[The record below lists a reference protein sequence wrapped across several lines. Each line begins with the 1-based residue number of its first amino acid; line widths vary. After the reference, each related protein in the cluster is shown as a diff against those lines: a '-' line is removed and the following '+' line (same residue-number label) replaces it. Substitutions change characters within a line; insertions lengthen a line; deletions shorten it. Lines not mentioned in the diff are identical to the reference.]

1 MHDDCYL
8 PWHTHQLSD
17 LTMSARCNAE
27 IVRNGMDRWDENLW
41 IGKAGDT
48 IRLDFDKDVEIHKIY
63 MTFDS
68 KLGRH
73 GKNMPCRWKLG
84 EPELKVPETL
94 IKSYKVVGTDSQG
107 NKFEI
112 SDDRCHVRFVTR
124 DVDWKVCSVEFIP
137 LETFGCEEFR
147 VFRFEVE

>member
-1 MHDDCYL
+1 MEKL
-8 PWHTHQLSD
+8 EQLRTNTEKAYQAALKAMFELVD
-17 LTMSARCNAE
+17 AITE
-27 IVRNGMDRWDENLW
+27 ERNYYVMLESS
-41 IGKAGDT
+41 ISSSTAADT
-48 IRLDFDKDVEIHKIY
+48 IYEEYDYDNEEGYQDGDVIEEGSAGY
-63 MTFDS
+63 
-68 KLGRH
+68 
-73 GKNMPCRWKLG
+73 
-84 EPELKVPETL
+84 L